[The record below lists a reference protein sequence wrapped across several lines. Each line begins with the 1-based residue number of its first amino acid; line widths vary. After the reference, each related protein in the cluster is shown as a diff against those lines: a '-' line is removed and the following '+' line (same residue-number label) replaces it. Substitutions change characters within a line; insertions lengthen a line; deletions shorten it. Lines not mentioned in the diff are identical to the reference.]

1 MNVQLRET
9 AVKSGKPLVVYLMEE
24 MRRLEQQTGIRRTLL
39 AVCPNSLGV
48 IRAALRA
55 AKRWDAPIKFA
66 ATLNQVD
73 VDGGYTRLSQQE
85 LVQFIHTEAARIHLQ
100 VPVIIAIDHGGPW
113 LKDQHARE
121 QWSFEETMN
130 AVKKSFEAAIAAG
143 YDLIHVDPTVDITL
157 PRGVNISIET
167 VAERT
172 AELIRHAEW
181 FRRSH
186 GYPPIAYEVGTEEV
200 HGGLADLQVFRT
212 FLQLLKKLLREA
224 KLEDVWPVFVV
235 GKVGTDLHTTEFD
248 PEVARKL
255 VAEAGAYGSFIKGHY
270 TDNVDHPELYPMS
283 GIGAANVG
291 PEFTEREYEAL
302 EELSLIQDKL
312 FEQGRVPA
320 KIPILSLLRQAVLAS
335 GRWKKW
341 LQPGE
346 DPQYFDSLSSE
357 RQQWLIKTGCRY
369 IWENPEIVAARCR
382 LFENLRL
389 LGIDPEAILDA
400 HLQKTLDKYFYNFN
414 LKGFNALINQQIS
427 TYAQNI

>member
-1 MNVQLRET
+1 MNLEFRDAALR
-9 AVKSGKPLVVYLMEE
+9 SGKPLVVYLMEE
-24 MRRLEQQTGIRRTLL
+24 MRRLELRTGVRRTLL
-39 AVCPNSLGV
+39 AVCPNSLSV
-48 IRAALRA
+48 IKSALRA

-73 VDGGYTRLSQQE
+73 IDGGYTRLTQQE
-85 LVQFIHTEAARIHLQ
+85 LVRFIHSEAARIHLQ

-121 QWSFEETMN
+121 QWPYEKTME
-130 AVKKSFEAAIAAG
+130 AVKKSFEAAIVAG

-157 PRGVNISIET
+157 PRGVNISIDT

-172 AELIRHAEW
+172 VELIRHAET
-181 FRRSH
+181 FRRSE

-200 HGGLADLQVFRT
+200 HGGLADMKVFRR
-212 FLQLLKKLLREA
+212 FLQLLKELLREA
-224 KLEDVWPVFVV
+224 NLEDVWPVFVV

-248 PEVARKL
+248 PEVARTL
-255 VAEAGAYGSFIKGHY
+255 VAEAAAYGSFIKGHY
-270 TDNVDHPELYPMS
+270 TDNVDHPEHYPEAGM
-283 GIGAANVG
+283 GAANVG

-302 EELSLIQDKL
+302 EELTHLQNEL
-312 FEQGRVPA
+312 FVKGLVPVR
-320 KIPILSLLRQAVLAS
+320 IPMLSLLRQAVLDS

-346 DPQYFDSLSSE
+346 DPQHFDSLAPE

-369 IWENPEIVAARCR
+369 IWENPEIVAARYR

-389 LGIDPEAILDA
+389 AGLDPEAILDA
-400 HLQKTLDKYFYNFN
+400 HLQKTLDKYFRTFN
-414 LKGFNALINQQIS
+414 LNGLNTLLTQQITS
-427 TYAQNI
+427 YAQAF